1 MKPTVKNIIF
11 DLGGIFLSLNYQLTK
26 DAFIALGV
34 KDFDEHFTQHHA
46 NDLFEKLEKGQITET
61 EFYDE
66 LRAAT
71 SLQASNDEIKAA
83 WNAMLL
89 GFIPEKI
96 EWLKAIKQ
104 RYNVFLFSNTNQ
116 IHYDAF
122 MDLYV
127 RDIGT
132 NDFNTHFIKAYY
144 SQYMGLR
151 KPYAASFLHIIHEQ
165 NLQVAETLFIDDTE
179 KNIVTANELG
189 LQTILLLAPQTV
201 LDLEL

>member
-1 MKPTVKNIIF
+1 
-11 DLGGIFLSLNYQLTK
+11 
-26 DAFIALGV
+26 
-34 KDFDEHFTQHHA
+34 
-46 NDLFEKLEKGQITET
+46 
-61 EFYDE
+61 
-66 LRAAT
+66 
-71 SLQASNDEIKAA
+71 
-83 WNAMLL
+83 
-89 GFIPEKI
+89 
-96 EWLKAIKQ
+96 
-104 RYNVFLFSNTNQ
+104 
-116 IHYDAF
+116 

-189 LQTILLLAPQTV
+189 LQTVLLLAPQTV